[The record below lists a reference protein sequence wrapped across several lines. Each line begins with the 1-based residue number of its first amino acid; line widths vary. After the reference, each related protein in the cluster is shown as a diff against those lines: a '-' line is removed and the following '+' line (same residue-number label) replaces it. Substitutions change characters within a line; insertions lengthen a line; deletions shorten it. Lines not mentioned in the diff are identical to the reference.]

1 MLISYSY
8 PKLRAI
14 RHTINIEGAGKNIS
28 VQSRKVKRGA
38 IRVTKGL
45 IVHHLG

>member
-28 VQSRKVKRGA
+28 VQSRKVKR
-38 IRVTKGL
+38 VTNTWL
-45 IVHHLG
+45 VTLVNQL